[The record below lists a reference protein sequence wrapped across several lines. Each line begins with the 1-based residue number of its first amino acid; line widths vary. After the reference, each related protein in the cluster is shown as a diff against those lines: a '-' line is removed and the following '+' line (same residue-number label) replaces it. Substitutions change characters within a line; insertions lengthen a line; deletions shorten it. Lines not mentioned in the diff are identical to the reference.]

1 MNSTKNWIAVATL
14 ALITSC
20 AEQGGDPG
28 NTSMPDAG
36 MMGIGGGMGG
46 GAGGGIGGG
55 AAGAGGGGAAA
66 CPDLDR
72 DGFQDRIC
80 NPNRATGGDCDET
93 NELRHPGRMENCG
106 NMIDDDCDGVVNNG
120 CGSTCADL
128 DGDGFED
135 ARCNVS
141 RQSGADCDDRDI
153 NVNPGQM
160 ERCGNFKDDD
170 CQGGDV
176 RCLQNCTDNDLDGFG
191 AGSGCLGPDCND
203 TNPTINPWA
212 SEICGDNVDQDCNG
226 ADMQCPAAP
235 CTDQDRDGFGVGAN
249 CVGNDC
255 NDRDPTVNPGA
266 RDIPSDDVDQDC
278 DGRIIVET
286 CANREPACSAMHHA
300 LSPTCVDRDQ
310 DGYGEGTG
318 CLGTDCDDTDPRVNS
333 GRTEVCSNGKDDDC
347 ADDGDRACFS
357 MGGGGQCVD
366 NDGDGFGLGGC
377 PRGNLDCDDNN
388 QAIHPDARELCNGVD
403 DNCNNT
409 VDECLRRGQVCDDGG
424 QCVGLAGAPCR
435 DDTACAV
442 DRGLTCNTARGE
454 CRVRDGE
461 PCADNAECNPGAECI
476 TLEVCDDTTQRCYQA
491 KGGPCAEDCDC
502 TGDWLCHEDNG
513 RCIEC
518 FDDFECD
525 ADDRDICTGGGYC
538 TQLVSIGGEGNDA
551 RTQFHRRIVD
561 CWRHFAESNEI
572 QGCDTLTTEA
582 VFTSR
587 GGDGAVNTFDPEADY
602 FCDDE
607 GSRDHVR
614 ANGFTDDDIE
624 ILIELFGC
632 GLFQVRNLW
641 LPSGIRPDT
650 IGDTCIYYVPEKPG
664 FGFPR
669 DVRPAVVV
677 DRCDRSS
684 FED

>member
-203 TNPTINPWA
+203 TNPTINPWTATDSASAPIA
-212 SEICGDNVDQDCNG
+212 SETTATTAI
-226 ADMQCPAAP
+226 
-235 CTDQDRDGFGVGAN
+235 R
-249 CVGNDC
+249 
-255 NDRDPTVNPGA
+255 
-266 RDIPSDDVDQDC
+266 PS
-278 DGRIIVET
+278 T
-286 CANREPACSAMHHA
+286 P
-300 LSPTCVDRDQ
+300 
-310 DGYGEGTG
+310 
-318 CLGTDCDDTDPRVNS
+318 
-333 GRTEVCSNGKDDDC
+333 
-347 ADDGDRACFS
+347 
-357 MGGGGQCVD
+357 
-366 NDGDGFGLGGC
+366 
-377 PRGNLDCDDNN
+377 
-388 QAIHPDARELCNGVD
+388 ARE
-403 DNCNNT
+403 T
-409 VDECLRRGQVCDDGG
+409 SPPMTSTKI
-424 QCVGLAGAPCR
+424 A
-435 DDTACAV
+435 TAASSSRPV
-442 DRGLTCNTARGE
+442 PIESQHAAR
-454 CRVRDGE
+454 CT
-461 PCADNAECNPGAECI
+461 
-476 TLEVCDDTTQRCYQA
+476 TLSAR
-491 KGGPCAEDCDC
+491 
-502 TGDWLCHEDNG
+502 
-513 RCIEC
+513 
-518 FDDFECD
+518 
-525 ADDRDICTGGGYC
+525 
-538 TQLVSIGGEGNDA
+538 LVSIAIKTATA
-551 RTQFHRRIVD
+551 RAPAASAPIATTQIPASTAVGPKSAAMARMMI
-561 CWRHFAESNEI
+561 A
-572 QGCDTLTTEA
+572 LTTVTAPVSAWAA
-582 VFTSR
+582 VASASTTTATAS
-587 GGDGAVNTFDPEADY
+587 AS
-602 FCDDE
+602 E
-607 GSRDHVR
+607 G
-614 ANGFTDDDIE
+614 
-624 ILIELFGC
+624 
-632 GLFQVRNLW
+632 
-641 LPSGIRPDT
+641 
-650 IGDTCIYYVPEKPG
+650 VP
-664 FGFPR
+664 
-669 DVRPAVVV
+669 AAT
-677 DRCDRSS
+677 
-684 FED
+684 